1 MDPSRLDQ
9 TLSKWSVPSGV
20 VCNDYEFIEPIVS
33 QRCVLLQLLL
43 DRSPAESDHVQGGSD
58 RVHAG
63 LLKQLCQLARLSR
76 EAGRHQVGG
85 AASVEVVRVSL
96 HGAI

>member
-20 VCNDYEFIEPIVS
+20 TCNDYEFIEPIVS

-43 DRSPAESDHVQGGSD
+43 DRSPADGDHVGGGSD
-58 RVHAG
+58 RIHAG
-63 LLKQLCQLARLSR
+63 LLTQLCQLARLSR
-76 EAGRHQVGG
+76 DAGRHQVGG
-85 AASVEVVRVSL
+85 ASGVDVVTVL
-96 HGAI
+96 

>member
-20 VCNDYEFIEPIVS
+20 TCNDYEFIEPIVS

-43 DRSPAESDHVQGGSD
+43 DRSPADSDMSTGGSD

-63 LLKQLCQLARLSR
+63 LLTQLCQLARLSR
-76 EAGRHQVGG
+76 DAGRHQVGG
-85 AASVEVVRVSL
+85 TSWVDVVTVSFKI
-96 HGAI
+96 A